1 MFLALSMCPHPF
13 WSRPTEHWVSLS
25 WPGQKSL
32 KTDQHDF
39 YLIFYSMLC
48 LVLWTKIITKPDPY
62 GLKGTKHKV
71 FVDME
76 TRLEHTI
83 NLIKGEKQIT
93 GDEKVCVSILPKTT
107 LLKHEI
113 LESIWRWWKPVRE
126 RYIDLIIVKS
136 NYIELSPLRWKT
148 AQKHLTDDHQWECY
162 KQIPIFLIL
171 SSASF
176 EVTLRL
182 QPMLLSSSALPTTTY
197 LSLFTNKFKINGR
210 WLRNRIRKL
219 CLFETGRENRFLQ
232 MEDWA
237 RTW

>member
-1 MFLALSMCPHPF
+1 MIFIWFFIQCC
-13 WSRPTEHWVSLS
+13 W
-25 WPGQKSL
+25 QK
-32 KTDQHDF
+32 
-39 YLIFYSMLC
+39 Y
-48 LVLWTKIITKPDPY
+48 LVLWTKIIIKPDPY
-62 GLKGTKHKV
+62 GFKRTSLESICWYGNKV
-71 FVDME
+71 GAHNKSDQ
-76 TRLEHTI
+76 RR
-83 NLIKGEKQIT
+83 EKNHRRWKYLFFQFA
-93 GDEKVCVSILPKTT
+93 KTT

-162 KQIPIFLIL
+162 KQVPIFLIL